1 MYTAVCIC
9 DVCCAHEMLQHIC
22 WICNFLPR
30 HAVHLVTFALRVKYN
45 VADLVATHLL
55 FSLYSDD
62 RGALHN
68 RLEGRSHRFE
78 ERGNDVPRLMLGRVV
93 ARGNDLHLGLAA
105 VRAATRAA
113 ARAAALAPRKWAK
126 RSPDQTTAK
135 TSSQLRGDGKSL
147 GPSKAASK
155 RTKLHENAVSA
166 SHTSLS

>member
-1 MYTAVCIC
+1 MHAFCGRGIGAEGHGQQRESARIASRGKMETRLATA
-9 DVCCAHEMLQHIC
+9 
-22 WICNFLPR
+22 
-30 HAVHLVTFALRVKYN
+30 AVPWKWMTKTTSRTTA
-45 VADLVATHLL
+45 
-55 FSLYSDD
+55 
-62 RGALHN
+62 ALHN